1 VRHRALR
8 TLTVVTMVARKREGG
23 AASREAILDAAE
35 AQMAAHGFAG
45 ASISRIEK
53 ASGLPASSIYWHFGS
68 KDGVLLAVMQ
78 RGAERFFASLPHA
91 ADFGSGTPLERVDA
105 ALAAA
110 AALLEEQPQ
119 FAQLVITLGLQH
131 TEGDPE
137 VLSIVREMRRRARE
151 RIEEALVPALG
162 GVPEA
167 ERAAA
172 AADIARMALA
182 LTDGAFV
189 AGQIDEGVD
198 LAEMFAQLGRL
209 LTALVEARGARR

>member
-1 VRHRALR
+1 MTDRN
-8 TLTVVTMVARKREGG
+8 REGGG

-78 RGAERFFASLPHA
+78 RGADRFFASLPRA
-91 ADFGSGTPLERVDA
+91 ADLGGTPLERIDA

-110 AALLEEQPQ
+110 ASLLEEHPQ

-131 TEGDPE
+131 TEGDPA
-137 VLSIVREMRRRARE
+137 VLSIVREMRRRVRQRLE
-151 RIEEALVPALG
+151 QALVPALD

-172 AADIARMALA
+172 AAELARMGLA
-182 LTDGAFV
+182 LTDGTFIAS
-189 AGQIDEGVD
+189 QIEEGVD
-198 LAEMFAQLGRL
+198 LTQMFTQLGRL
-209 LTALVEARGARR
+209 LAALVEARSAGAPG